1 VDVEAVT
8 RTIQLVLA
16 PVVMVTA
23 CAILLNVLQ
32 GRYAS
37 INDRLRTMSHER
49 LELLRRSGVT
59 TLTRPAAADAFTVE
73 RLEEIDRQVP
83 DLLGRH
89 LILRNAILAV
99 YYAVAT
105 FLATM
110 FMIALATTLGTSSLA
125 TAVLAL
131 FLVGIALV
139 LVGVSL
145 TTVEVRASHLAV
157 RYEINRVMNLG
168 K

>member
-23 CAILLNVLQ
+23 CAIVLGVLQ
-32 GRYAS
+32 SRYAFV
-37 INDRLRTMSHER
+37 NDRLRTMSRER
-49 LELLRRSGVT
+49 LELLHLPGAP
-59 TLTRPAAADAFTVE
+59 TLTLPASADAFTVE
-73 RLEEIDRQVP
+73 RLELIDRQVP
-83 DLLGRH
+83 DLLRRH
-89 LILRNAILAV
+89 LILRNAILSV
-99 YYAVAT
+99 YCAIVT

-110 FMIALATTLGTSSLA
+110 FVIALATTLGTALLA
-125 TAVLAL
+125 TTVLVS
-131 FLVGIALV
+131 FLVGTVLV

-145 TTVEVRASHLAV
+145 TTVEVRASHLALH
-157 RYEINRVMNLG
+157 YEVNRVMGLG